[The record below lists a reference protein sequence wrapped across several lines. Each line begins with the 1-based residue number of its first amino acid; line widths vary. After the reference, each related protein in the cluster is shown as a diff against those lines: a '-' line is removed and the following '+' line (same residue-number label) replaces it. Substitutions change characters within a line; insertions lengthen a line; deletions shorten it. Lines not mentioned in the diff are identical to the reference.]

1 MSASRLGRIEE
12 LFHEALARPAGER
25 RAFVS
30 EASDDTELVREVNA
44 LLEDHDSAAGYFQEL
59 TLKLADS
66 ATSEL
71 EGVASTGMVIGAYRT
86 VRLLGRGGM
95 GSVFLAERADGHYS
109 QQVAVKLIRRG
120 MDSEDLIRRFV
131 SERQILARLNHPNI
145 ARLLDGGLSEDD
157 RPYLIL
163 EYIEGTPLTTYCD
176 DRHLDID
183 ARLKLFIRVGR
194 AVAYAHGSLV
204 VHRDLK
210 PSNIVV
216 TRKGVVK
223 LLDFGIAKILSEEGS
238 EQRTHTVTVTGSRI
252 LTPEYA
258 APEQIT
264 GGAITTAT
272 DVYGLGVVLY
282 ELLTGSRPLTLT
294 DGSLVE
300 LERRVL
306 EQHPTRPSACV
317 ARSGKR
323 DGVARKR
330 STNAKRLSRRLSGEL
345 DTICEMALRKEPE
358 RRYRSVE
365 RFIEDMERHQAGLPV
380 SAQADT
386 LGYRARKFVQRHSLG
401 VAAVSAFAILV
412 TGFGVVT
419 AAQSARLV
427 RERDKAEKVSE
438 LFVDLFRGYDPSE
451 TRGRTV
457 TAREI
462 LDEGVR
468 RIEVEL
474 SDQPEI
480 HSALMDAIG
489 RVYQNLGL
497 YDSAAP
503 LLEGALEMRRSG
515 DQVVVAESLDHLGLL
530 LADRGEYEGAE
541 ALFREALAM
550 NRKYRGV
557 RDASISVNLNH
568 VGMALFRKS
577 DYPAAEAAFREAF
590 NLGRALHGDEHPFV
604 ATNLNNLASVM
615 AAQGADSEAVALYE
629 AALAIRRDVLPPEHP
644 HLAYTLYGLGRLHSA
659 RRAPDKAVLFL
670 REALDIRQKVLGEDH
685 VDTAEV
691 RAALGHCL
699 TQLEDYA
706 QAERLLLRSR
716 ETLAAQRGEDHMTVR
731 QVDASVRE
739 LYELWD
745 QSESATSR
753 RPGPK

>member
-438 LFVDLFRGYDPSE
+438 LFVDLFRGYDSSE
-451 TRGRTV
+451 ELLYLELDGTFLRYHQGAEKKEPILVATGYRIDGTRVLLHIGVGNGESYANWKGFLQEMVARGLREPLLIV
-457 TAREI
+457 TDGNPGVLKAIEEVFPQSLKQRCQKHRLENILGKAPKEIHDELKAEI
-462 LDEGVR
+462 LESFHAKSYEQGLKKGREVITRYRQRFPSGRSRILMAMTWKAEQAQKEGATPEHDELDP
-468 RIEVEL
+468 EPEP
-474 SDQPEI
+474 PEI
-480 HSALMDAIG
+480 TS
-489 RVYQNLGL
+489 
-497 YDSAAP
+497 
-503 LLEGALEMRRSG
+503 E
-515 DQVVVAESLDHLGLL
+515 ES
-530 LADRGEYEGAE
+530 
-541 ALFREALAM
+541 
-550 NRKYRGV
+550 
-557 RDASISVNLNH
+557 
-568 VGMALFRKS
+568 
-577 DYPAAEAAFREAF
+577 
-590 NLGRALHGDEHPFV
+590 
-604 ATNLNNLASVM
+604 
-615 AAQGADSEAVALYE
+615 Q
-629 AALAIRRDVLPPEHP
+629 
-644 HLAYTLYGLGRLHSA
+644 
-659 RRAPDKAVLFL
+659 
-670 REALDIRQKVLGEDH
+670 
-685 VDTAEV
+685 
-691 RAALGHCL
+691 
-699 TQLEDYA
+699 
-706 QAERLLLRSR
+706 
-716 ETLAAQRGEDHMTVR
+716 
-731 QVDASVRE
+731 
-739 LYELWD
+739 
-745 QSESATSR
+745 
-753 RPGPK
+753 